1 MHGEDFSLDKSREL
15 ENIEKVLKQ
24 LTSSPLY
31 AYRVENGFHS
41 VPGEGNPDA
50 KILFIGE
57 APGKNE
63 AESGR
68 PFVGRAGKDLDS
80 LLQANGLNRDDV
92 FITNIVKDRPP
103 ANRAPTRAEIKL
115 YAPFLIRQIEI
126 IQPKI
131 IATLGR
137 FSMEFILSHFDL
149 PEKREKIGALH
160 GRPMEVVA
168 SFGPLIVF
176 PLYHPAAI
184 FYNRKLEP
192 ELAEDFRKLVAL
204 VSMP

>member
-1 MHGEDFSLDKSREL
+1 VDKPREL
-15 ENIEKVLKQ
+15 ESIEKELNN
-24 LTSSPLY
+24 LTISPLY
-31 AYRVENGFHS
+31 AYRVENGFHP
-41 VPGEGNPDA
+41 VPGEGNPNA

-57 APGKNE
+57 APGKFE
-63 AESGR
+63 AQSGR

-80 LLQANGLNRDDV
+80 LLQANGLDREDV

-103 ANRAPTRAEIKL
+103 DNRAPTRAEIKL

-126 IQPKI
+126 IQPRI

-137 FSMEFILSHFDL
+137 FSMEFILRHFDL

-160 GRPMEVVA
+160 GTPLEVVS

-192 ELAEDFRKLVAL
+192 KLAEDFRKLVSL
-204 VSMP
+204 I

>member
-1 MHGEDFSLDKSREL
+1 MDKPREL
-15 ENIEKVLKQ
+15 ESIEKELNN
-24 LTSSPLY
+24 LTISPLY
-31 AYRVENGFHS
+31 AYRVENGFHP
-41 VPGEGNPDA
+41 VPGEGNPNA

-57 APGKNE
+57 APGKFE
-63 AESGR
+63 AQSGR

-80 LLQANGLNRDDV
+80 LLQANGLDREDV

-103 ANRAPTRAEIKL
+103 DNRAPTRAEIKL

-126 IQPKI
+126 IQPRI

-137 FSMEFILSHFDL
+137 FSMEFILRHFDL

-160 GRPMEVVA
+160 GTPLEVVS

-192 ELAEDFRKLVAL
+192 KLAEDFRKLVSL
-204 VSMP
+204 I